1 MQNRSDLAAARAKLA
16 HEAEAARL
24 RRLAPSANDTRE
36 NREALY
42 NAAKDGKTED
52 VQRYISMGVDVD
64 GHKSP
69 GNATA
74 LSEAAYKGHVA
85 VVELLVAANAQVN
98 LVDNGNCTALNAAA
112 GGEGGA
118 SPQLYLDV
126 VRVLLNAGAQVDL
139 AGYEGT
145 TPLYWAAR
153 HGHLDVVRALL
164 NAGADKTIA
173 DDYGEKPIDVVCNG
187 TGNEQHKDAIVA
199 LLR

>member
-1 MQNRSDLAAARAKLA
+1 MQNSGRSDLAAARAKLA

-74 LSEAAYKGHVA
+74 LSEAASKGHVA
-85 VVELLVAANAQVN
+85 AVELLVAANAQLN

-112 GGEGGA
+112 GDG
-118 SPQLYLDV
+118 YLDV

-164 NAGADKTIA
+164 NAGADKT
-173 DDYGEKPIDVVCNG
+173 DRSVNPESWGKPIDIARDRG
-187 TGNEQHKDAIVA
+187 YDAIVA